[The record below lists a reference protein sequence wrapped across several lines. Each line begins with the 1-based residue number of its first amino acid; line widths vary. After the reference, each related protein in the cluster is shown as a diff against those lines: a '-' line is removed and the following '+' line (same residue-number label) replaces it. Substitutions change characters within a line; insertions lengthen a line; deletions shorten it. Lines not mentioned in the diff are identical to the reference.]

1 MIVILGINAF
11 HADAAACLVIDGQ
24 LIGAVA
30 EERLGDRVKHTAQFP
45 ENAIRRLL
53 IDSNLR
59 LRDIT
64 HVAIARDTSANLFSK
79 INYSL
84 KNPLASS
91 GAIREFLV
99 RSKRSKSIYEV
110 MAKICCED
118 VSQAKFKTVN
128 VEHHLAHIASAY
140 FLSPFDSLTAGFSYD
155 GSGDFASLMAAR
167 CEGSNIEILDRVCL
181 PSSLGFFYTAL
192 CQFIGFERFGE
203 EYKVMGLASYGDD
216 VYRDEMG
223 LLIKKEP
230 EKWFSL
236 DQNFFHMHKGGKS
249 GEMSQSGEIVIDKLY
264 TAEMPKLFGGAP
276 REYQKEISQREMD
289 IAKSTQVRF
298 EEIAI
303 HCMTKL
309 NQLVPTNNLAM
320 AGGCALNGVTNA
332 RIARETPFRNQFIQ
346 PASSDDGTCL
356 GAAYYT
362 WHQVLGKKARFEMQ
376 HAFWGPEY
384 SQAEI

>member
-128 VEHHLAHIASAY
+128 VEHHLAHIASAE
-140 FLSPFDSLTAGFSYD
+140 S
-155 GSGDFASLMAAR
+155 
-167 CEGSNIEILDRVCL
+167 
-181 PSSLGFFYTAL
+181 
-192 CQFIGFERFGE
+192 
-203 EYKVMGLASYGDD
+203 
-216 VYRDEMG
+216 
-223 LLIKKEP
+223 
-230 EKWFSL
+230 
-236 DQNFFHMHKGGKS
+236 
-249 GEMSQSGEIVIDKLY
+249 
-264 TAEMPKLFGGAP
+264 
-276 REYQKEISQREMD
+276 
-289 IAKSTQVRF
+289 
-298 EEIAI
+298 AI
-303 HCMTKL
+303 RT
-309 NQLVPTNNLAM
+309 T
-320 AGGCALNGVTNA
+320 
-332 RIARETPFRNQFIQ
+332 
-346 PASSDDGTCL
+346 
-356 GAAYYT
+356 
-362 WHQVLGKKARFEMQ
+362 
-376 HAFWGPEY
+376 
-384 SQAEI
+384 